1 VPVSIDAVSLG
12 LGRTAL
18 DTTPAPIAGSTD
30 DATNQTAP
38 QAAGKDMFLKLL
50 VAQLKY
56 QNPMEPVDSSQFMAQ
71 TAQFTMVEKLQEM
84 AAQTEA
90 LVAGEMS
97 QRAAG
102 LLGRQV
108 SYVDAEGATQT
119 GVVTGTR
126 FGPDGPVLLIGP
138 GGSGVP
144 PENTVELSLGDVRE
158 VTLAAAPEPPTA
170 TA

>member
-1 VPVSIDAVSLG
+1 LSIDAVRL
-12 LGRTAL
+12 AM
-18 DTTPAPIAGSTD
+18 DTPPSPVTGTTD
-30 DATNQTAP
+30 SATGQTNP
-38 QAAGKDMFLKLL
+38 QTVGKDMFLKLL

-84 AAQTEA
+84 AVRTEA
-90 LVAGEMS
+90 LVAGEAS

-108 SYVDAEGATQT
+108 SYVDADGATQT

-126 FGPDGPVLLIGP
+126 FGSDGPVLLLGP

-144 PENTVELSLGDVRE
+144 PENTVELALNDVRE
-158 VTLAAAPEPPTA
+158 VALVTP
-170 TA
+170 

>member
-1 VPVSIDAVSLG
+1 MTNVA
-12 LGRTAL
+12 GRTASA
-18 DTTPAPIAGSTD
+18 TTPPTVTGPAQGATSQTD
-30 DATNQTAP
+30 P
-38 QAAGKDMFLKLL
+38 QVSGKDMFLKLL

-71 TAQFTMVEKLQEM
+71 TAQFTMVEKLEAM
-84 AAQTEA
+84 AAQTDA
-90 LVAGEMS
+90 LVAGEAS

-108 SYVDAEGATQT
+108 TYLDDQGAAQT

-126 FGPDGPVLLIGP
+126 FGTDGPVLLLGKTEISL
-138 GGSGVP
+138 SG
-144 PENTVELSLGDVRE
+144 VRE
-158 VTLAAAPEPPTA
+158 VALAPAA

>member
-1 VPVSIDAVSLG
+1 MQLSIDAVRL
-12 LGRTAL
+12 AL
-18 DTTPAPIAGSTD
+18 DNTPTPVTGTTDSATGQTD
-30 DATNQTAP
+30 PQTI
-38 QAAGKDMFLKLL
+38 GKDTFLKLL

-71 TAQFTMVEKLQEM
+71 TAQFTMVEKLQAM
-84 AAQTEA
+84 VAQTDA
-90 LVAGEMS
+90 LVAGEAS

-126 FGPDGPVLLIGP
+126 FGSDGPVLLL
-138 GGSGVP
+138 GST
-144 PENTVELSLGDVRE
+144 EISLNDVRE
-158 VTLAAAPEPPTA
+158 VTLVTP
-170 TA
+170 

>member
-1 VPVSIDAVSLG
+1 MSIDALR
-12 LGRTAL
+12 LAL
-18 DTTPAPIAGSTD
+18 AAPPVAGATD
-30 DATNQTAP
+30 DATNQTDP
-38 QAAGKDMFLKLL
+38 QTVGKDMFLKLL

-84 AAQTEA
+84 AAQTLA
-90 LVAGEMS
+90 LVAGEAS

-108 SYVDAEGATQT
+108 TYADAEGVSQT

-126 FGPDGPVLLIGP
+126 FGSDGPVLLLGA

-144 PENTVELSLGDVRE
+144 PENTVELSLADVRE
-158 VTLAAAPEPPTA
+158 VALVTP
-170 TA
+170 